1 MVSSDYFNR
10 HDEWWFDTEEAAR
23 KKKSRAA
30 RHAGHEVGGEDEGRQ
45 MRQDMMWHERPENAG
60 KGHYF
65 NFIEK
70 TV

>member
-30 RHAGHEVGGEDEGRQ
+30 RHAGHEVGGEDAGRQ
-45 MRQDMMWHERPENAG
+45 N
-60 KGHYF
+60 
-65 NFIEK
+65 
-70 TV
+70 